1 MPETE
6 LQRSEFLPEI
16 LKKKKKLEE
25 IKELIQMFSENRH
38 AKKAKRKIYQG
49 EKYTRLYSSRI
60 IE

>member
-1 MPETE
+1 MPQTE

-16 LKKKKKLEE
+16 LKKKKLEE

-38 AKKAKRKIYQG
+38 AKKAKKKIYQG